1 MEPSIE
7 CSQNG
12 PYIVKDLEKLR
23 NSKGDEIKT
32 NPTIALCRCGG
43 SSNKPFCDGTHTKNG
58 FSGEKL
64 DDGKKDKRE
73 NYGGEGITI
82 HDNRG
87 ICSHAG
93 FCTDNLAKVFRLKQ
107 EPWIDAKGAKAEEII
122 NVIKKCPSGALSYSV
137 DGAEHSDQDRKPM
150 ITVSKDGPYSV
161 IGNIELK
168 EVPRMERVSKEHCT
182 LCRCGGSKNKP
193 FCDGSHW
200 YIKFKDEKN

>member
-12 PYIVKDLEKLR
+12 PYIVKNLEKLR
-23 NSKGDEIKT
+23 NSKWDEIKT

-64 DDGKKDKRE
+64 SDGSKDKRI
-73 NYGGEGITI
+73 NYEGEGITI

-137 DGAEHSDQDRKPM
+137 DDVEHRNQDREPM

-168 EVPRMERVSKEHCT
+168 DVPRMERVSKEHST